1 MPFIYHN
8 TIIKKRKTN
17 RINNVNIMKTTSS
30 KLLGTAL
37 ILATILTTSC
47 SNNDD
52 NPTDENGG
60 TSFVLDRENLTGEIK
75 DGEVVLESGTY
86 KLTGKL
92 IVNAGAKLTIKEG
105 VKIEATAVSSE
116 DFASVRYIA
125 VAQNGKID
133 VQGTSSKPVIMT
145 AATQTPGAWGGLVL
159 CGNAPINKGT
169 SASAEVSDLNYGGS
183 DANDSSGSIK
193 YLRIEYSGFSYNSEK
208 EFNGLSLFGVGSGT
222 TIEYVQVHEGSDD
235 GVEFF
240 GGTANA
246 KYVVVTNFSDQV
258 GDDLFDWT
266 EGWSGTGENWY
277 GIRTNAGNR
286 GMEADNNSNNHLATP
301 ISNPTIKNLTLIGL
315 GAEDTSSESQAIKLR
330 VGTKAQFDN
339 LVLSNWKTGFDIQHD
354 EGIAYVTDGTLAAT
368 NVRFDNVTTLSV
380 GKNTAG
386 DSFDVSSVYSL
397 NENATGA
404 GNGTAK
410 PTWANGWTVGL

>member
-1 MPFIYHN
+1 MKK
-8 TIIKKRKTN
+8 TI
-17 RINNVNIMKTTSS
+17 S

-37 ILATILTTSC
+37 LFALIFTTSC

-52 NPTDENGG
+52 TPFPDPDG
-60 TSFVLDRENLTGEIK
+60 TSFILDRNNLTGEIK
-75 DGEVVLESGTY
+75 DGEVILESGTY

-105 VKIEATAVSSE
+105 VKIEATSVSND

-133 VQGTSSKPVIMT
+133 VQGTATKPVVMT
-145 AATQTPGAWGGLVL
+145 ATTQTPGAWGGLVV

-169 SASAEVSDLNYGGS
+169 TASAEVSDLTYGGT
-183 DANDSSGSIK
+183 DSADNSGSIK
-193 YLRIEYSGFSYNSEK
+193 YLRIEYSGFAYNSEK

-222 TIEYVQVHEGSDD
+222 TIEYVQIHEGSDD
-235 GVEFF
+235 GFEFF

-246 KYVVVTNFSDQV
+246 KYLVVTNFSDQV

-286 GMEADNNSNNHLATP
+286 GVEADNNSNNHLATP

-315 GAEDTSSESQAIKLR
+315 GAADTSSESQAIKLR
-330 VGTKAQFDN
+330 VGTKAEFDN

-354 EGIAYVTDGTLAAT
+354 ESIGYVTAGSLIAT
-368 NVRFDNVTTLSV
+368 NVKFDKVTTLSV

-386 DSFDVSSVYSL
+386 AAVDVSSVYSI